1 MTMATIDMPKLRS
14 TTEDRAQTDTRVFTA
29 REVELANLLDDT
41 HQLLLDADGNQATV
55 FRALDGLF
63 GGLQQQKL
71 SCTPDEWRMHVQACR
86 SHDLLSI
93 IHQDPFTFR
102 AYSKPRGYA
111 GDAEM
116 MDLIYG
122 PEERWP
128 EPVATPLGLQIYR
141 FTSAAPAAEGVRAR
155 RAFIADLIDYSSSSH
170 PNQHILAVASGH
182 LREASITT
190 AVRRRRF
197 GRFVAT
203 DVDATSLKEVDR
215 AYGPYGI
222 ETVAAPFVSLIKNR
236 VEIGR
241 FDLIYSTGLFDY
253 LSETVGRR
261 LVSTLFHML
270 NPGGQLIIANFMPA
284 IRDIGYME
292 AFMDWNLIYRTRRD
306 MVNLTADID
315 EAGIRDLSIFAED
328 SRNIIFFRLTKR

>member
-1 MTMATIDMPKLRS
+1 MTMATLAMPQLRS
-14 TTEDRAQTDTRVFTA
+14 TLTDRAQSDTQAFTA
-29 REVELANLLDDT
+29 QEVEPANLLDET
-41 HQLLLDADGNQATV
+41 YQTLLDADGNQAAV
-55 FRALDGLF
+55 FRALDELF
-63 GGLQQQKL
+63 GGLQRHKAL
-71 SCTPDEWRMHVQACR
+71 CTPEEWRMYVQACR
-86 SHDLLSI
+86 SHVLMPI
-93 IHQDPFTFR
+93 IHQDPFTYR
-102 AYSKPRGYA
+102 AFSKPRGYA

-128 EPVATPLGLQIYR
+128 EPATTPLGLQIYR

-155 RAFIADLIDYSSSSH
+155 RAFIADLIDYSSSSN
-170 PNQHILAVASGH
+170 PNQHILAVAAGH
-182 LREASITT
+182 LREATITT

-197 GRFVAT
+197 GRFVAM
-203 DVDATSLKEVDR
+203 DVDAVSLQEVDR
-215 AYGPYGI
+215 AYGPYGV
-222 ETVAAPFVSLIKNR
+222 ETVPAPFVSLIKNR
-236 VEIGR
+236 LNVGR

-253 LSETVGRR
+253 LSESVGRR
-261 LVSTLFHML
+261 LVGTLFSML

-306 MVNLTADID
+306 MVNLTTDIE